1 MKRNMQFGVVV
12 TSTLMVTLVGVNV
25 MASNHNMFITEGGYP
40 VARTSIE
47 KKLNKK
53 EDTPKAVEKEE
64 TLEEEKTTGDFDNGL
79 FYTTSFVDSNEVVSQ
94 EQDANILNLY
104 TEQKEEEAR
113 IKRIEEMYKR
123 TAWLK
128 EYNIDPTGLNE
139 ERLNTLAEA
148 KKYIGTPYV
157 YGGTT
162 PRGFDCSGYTRWVF
176 KQVFG
181 VDISRTTSTQPRSKY
196 LKEIPISEA
205 KPGDLFYKI
214 GQHTGFFLKD
224 LGNKI
229 LILHSP
235 RPGKRLEI
243 TTYSKNV
250 RMFRPVMYND

>member
-1 MKRNMQFGVVV
+1 MKRNTQFGVMV

-47 KKLNKK
+47 QKS
-53 EDTPKAVEKEE
+53 TKEE
-64 TLEEEKTTGDFDNGL
+64 KGNADEDSKTSDFDNGL
-79 FYTTSFVDSNEVVSQ
+79 FYSTTFIDSSEVITQ
-94 EQDANILNLY
+94 EQDASILSLY
-104 TEQKEEEAR
+104 TEQKEEEER
-113 IKRIEEMYKR
+113 LKRIQEMYER
-123 TAWLK
+123 TSWLK
-128 EYNIDPTGLNE
+128 DYNIDPTSLSE

-148 KKYIGTPYV
+148 KKYIGTPYI

-176 KQVFG
+176 KEVFG

-196 LKEIPISEA
+196 LKQVPISEA

-235 RPGKRLEI
+235 RPGKRIEI
-243 TTYSKNV
+243 TSYSKNV
-250 RMFRPVMYND
+250 KIYRPTMYNE